1 MDAEEARQLDITL
14 RRFGIRGVVAP
25 EDPENLAGAWRVYD
39 DVDPDLRQDITADAL
54 AAVARAQGP
63 TRGFVIPRAS

>member
-14 RRFGIRGVVAP
+14 RRLGIRGVVAP
-25 EDPENLAGAWRVYD
+25 EDPENPAGSWGVYD
-39 DVDPDLRQDITADAL
+39 DADPRCRRDITADTL

-63 TRGFVIPRAS
+63 TRGFVIERAG

>member
-25 EDPENLAGAWRVYD
+25 QDPENPAGTWAVYD
-39 DVDPDLRQDITADAL
+39 EADPDSRRDITTDTL

-63 TRGFVIPRAS
+63 TRGFVIPVAG